1 MDTFFNIAILL
12 VSVVLHEVSHGYAA
26 VFLGDPTPRYA
37 NRLTVN
43 PLPHLDPVGSI
54 LLPLLLVLSNAG
66 FVFAWAKPVPFNPY
80 NLRGKW
86 GEAIVAAAGP
96 AANLFIAI
104 VFSLI
109 IRFFGEV
116 LGVVASN
123 MMFGIVLINLFLAV
137 FNLVPIPPL
146 DGSKLLFS
154 VLPYRYQFVRSVLEQ
169 YGFFLVIIFAFF
181 FADILIPIVGILLK
195 LLTGVSLF

>member
-1 MDTFFNIAILL
+1 MDIFFNIAILL

-43 PLPHLDPVGSI
+43 PLPHLDPIGSI

-96 AANLFIAI
+96 AANLFIAL

-109 IRFFGEV
+109 IRFFGEMV
-116 LGVVASN
+116 GVAASN

-154 VLPYRYQFVRSVLEQ
+154 ILPYQYQFIRSVLEQ

-181 FADILIPIVGILLK
+181 FADVLIPIVGALFK
-195 LLTGVSLF
+195 LLTGVSFF

>member
-1 MDTFFNIAILL
+1 METFFNIAILL

-43 PLPHLDPVGSI
+43 PLPHLDPIGSI

-96 AANLFIAI
+96 AANLFIAV
-104 VFSLI
+104 VFSLV
-109 IRFFGEV
+109 IRFFGEA
-116 LGVVASN
+116 LGSAALN
-123 MMFGIVLINLFLAV
+123 MMFGIVTINLFLAI

-154 VLPYRYQFVRSVLEQ
+154 LLPYRYQSVRFALEQ
-169 YGFFLVIIFAFF
+169 YGFFLIIIFVFF
-181 FADILIPIVGILLK
+181 FADILIPIVGLLLG
-195 LLTGVSLF
+195 LLTGISLF